1 MDRSTMTIADVPG
14 LVEGAHQGNLGT
26 VKRRI
31 FGCGL
36 FVFVCF
42 VWFDLI

>member
-14 LVEGAHQGNLGT
+14 LVEGAHQGNSGT

-31 FGCGL
+31 SGCGL
-36 FVFVCF
+36 FVFV
-42 VWFDLI
+42 WFDLI